1 MPFTLTKDTQHFLLS
16 LAAKMPI
23 VLTSTHE
30 KHIMTNEELI
40 EMGYVGAEK
49 MEDGKYLYKAP
60 VQISKNHYRALKK
73 AYLKNGAAGCS
84 KYIAKIK
91 ALPDA

>member
-1 MPFTLTKDTQHFLLS
+1 MTFILTKDIQHFLLS
-16 LAAKMPI
+16 LAAKMPVVI
-23 VLTSTHE
+23 VSTHE
-30 KHIMTNEELI
+30 KHIMTNDELV

-60 VQISKNHYRALKK
+60 VQMHKNHYRALKK
-73 AYLKNGAAGCS
+73 AYIKKGAVGCGQ
-84 KYIAKIK
+84 YIDKIK